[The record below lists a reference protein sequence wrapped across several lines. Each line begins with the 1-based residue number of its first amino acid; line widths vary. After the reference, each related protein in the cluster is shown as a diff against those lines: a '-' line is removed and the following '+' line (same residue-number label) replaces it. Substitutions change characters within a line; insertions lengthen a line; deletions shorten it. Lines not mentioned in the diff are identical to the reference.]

1 MIQMKIT
8 VLGSGAW
15 GTALALLLLENG
27 NQVAVWSHH
36 PETLRE
42 IRARGENP
50 KLPGVSVPERL
61 ELAEDMS
68 CVRDSDVVVLA
79 TPSFA
84 MRETAAKLNQ
94 VVCPGTILVSVGKGI
109 EKNTSLRMSQ
119 VIQSEV
125 QADCP
130 LVVLCGPT
138 HAEEVGRRVP
148 SGIVAASQDR
158 NAAERVQDL
167 FMNPRFRVYTSSD
180 VVGVEISA
188 AMKNV
193 IALCAGISD
202 GMGYGDNTRAML
214 ITRGLTE
221 IARLGVAL
229 GGNQATFAGL
239 AGVGDLIVTCTSEHS
254 RNHQA
259 GFMIGQGMAPEQAL
273 QKVGA
278 VVEGYY
284 AAATGKE
291 LANRL
296 GIEMPITEA
305 VYAVLYQGKAVQVAY
320 REMMTRKKNHEVE
333 DAWL

>member
-1 MIQMKIT
+1 MKVT

-27 NQVAVWSHH
+27 NQVAMWSHH

-42 IRARGENP
+42 IRAKGENP
-50 KLPGVSVPERL
+50 KLPGVPVPAQL

-68 CVRDSDVVVLA
+68 CVADSEVVVLA

-84 MRETAAKLNQ
+84 MRETAVKLNQ
-94 VVCPGTILVSVGKGI
+94 VVRPGTILVSVGKGI
-109 EKNTSLRMSQ
+109 EKHTSLRMSQ
-119 VIQSEV
+119 VIQSEI
-125 QADCP
+125 QEDCP

-138 HAEEVGRRVP
+138 HAEEVGRKIP

-158 NAAERVQDL
+158 DAAERVQDL
-167 FMNPRFRVYTSSD
+167 FMNNRFRVYTSSD

-221 IARLGVAL
+221 IARLGVAQ

-254 RNHQA
+254 RNRRA
-259 GFMIGQGMAPEQAL
+259 GRMIGQGMEPQQAL
-273 QKVGA
+273 QEVGA

-296 GIEMPITEA
+296 GVEMPITEA
-305 VYAVLYQGKAVQVAY
+305 AYAVLYQGKSIQDAY
-320 REMMTRKKNHEVE
+320 KEMMGRKKNHEVE

>member
-1 MIQMKIT
+1 MQTKIT

-15 GTALALLLLENG
+15 GSALALLLLENG
-27 NQVAVWSHH
+27 NQVAMWSHR
-36 PETLRE
+36 PEALEE
-42 IRARGENP
+42 IRAKGENP
-50 KLPGVSVPERL
+50 KLPGVAIPERL
-61 ELAEDMS
+61 ELAENMD
-68 CVRDSDVVVLA
+68 CVSESDVVVLA
-79 TPSFA
+79 TPSFS
-84 MRETAAKLNQ
+84 MRETAKKLNQ
-94 VVCPGTILVSVGKGI
+94 VVHPGTILVSVGKGL
-109 EKNTSLRMSQ
+109 EKRTSLRMSQ
-119 VIQSEV
+119 VIQSEI
-125 QADCP
+125 QAECP

-138 HAEEVGRRVP
+138 HAEEVGRQIP

-158 NAAERVQDL
+158 KAAERIQDL
-167 FMNPRFRVYTSSD
+167 FMNCRFRVYTSSD

-202 GMGYGDNTRAML
+202 GMGHGDNTRAML

-221 IARLGVAL
+221 IARLGVAQ

-254 RNHQA
+254 RNHRA
-259 GFMIGQGMAPEQAL
+259 GMMIGQGMDPQQAL
-273 QKVGA
+273 KEVGA

-296 GIEMPITEA
+296 GVEMPITEA
-305 VYAVLYQGKAVQVAY
+305 VYAVLYQGKQVQDAY
-320 REMMTRKKNHEVE
+320 QEMMARKKNHEVE

>member
-1 MIQMKIT
+1 MKIT

-27 NQVAVWSHH
+27 NQVAMWSHH
-36 PETLRE
+36 PAALRE
-42 IRARGENP
+42 IRVKGENP
-50 KLPGVSVPERL
+50 KLPGVPVPEQL
-61 ELAEDMS
+61 ELAEDMR

-94 VVCPGTILVSVGKGI
+94 VVRPGTILVSVGKGI

-119 VIQSEV
+119 VIQSEI
-125 QADCP
+125 QSDCP

-158 NAAERVQDL
+158 DAAERVQDL

-239 AGVGDLIVTCTSEHS
+239 AGVGDLIVTCTSKHS

-259 GFMIGQGMAPEQAL
+259 GLMIGQGVAPEEAL
-273 QKVGA
+273 KRVGA

-291 LANRL
+291 LANRM
-296 GIEMPITEA
+296 GVEMPITEA
-305 VYAVLYQGKAVQVAY
+305 VYAVLYKGKSVQVAY

-333 DAWL
+333 DAWLS